1 MEKRVR
7 ALIIE
12 EDKILL
18 IKRVKTNLSYF
29 VIPGGGVEAGESN
42 EEALIRECRE
52 ELGLDLAVKDLI
64 LENMLEDKEK
74 NKQKEY
80 FYLTSIISGKL
91 GTGKGPEFLKNSKY
105 LGTHEFK
112 WLEIKNLLN
121 VDLKPIEIK
130 NLIYRKY
137 NDIN

>member
-18 IKRVKTNLSYF
+18 IKRVKANLSYF

-52 ELGLDLAVKDLI
+52 ELGGRCSCERFDTR
-64 LENMLEDKEK
+64 EH
-74 NKQKEY
+74 
-80 FYLTSIISGKL
+80 TRG
-91 GTGKGPEFLKNSKY
+91 
-105 LGTHEFK
+105 
-112 WLEIKNLLN
+112 
-121 VDLKPIEIK
+121 
-130 NLIYRKY
+130 
-137 NDIN
+137 

>member
-105 LGTHEFK
+105 LGKHELKWFK
-112 WLEIKNLLN
+112 IKDLSSI
-121 VDLKPIEIK
+121 DLKPIEIK

-137 NDIN
+137 NNIN

>member
-80 FYLTSIISGKL
+80 FYLTSITSGKL
-91 GTGKGPEFLKNSKY
+91 GTEEGPEFLKKLKY
-105 LGTHEFK
+105 LGTHELKWFK
-112 WLEIKNLLN
+112 IKDLLN
-121 VDLKPIEIK
+121 IDLKPIEIK

-137 NDIN
+137 NNIN

>member
-52 ELGLDLAVKDLI
+52 ELGLDVVARDLI
-64 LENMLEDKEK
+64 LENILEGKEK

-137 NDIN
+137 NNIN